1 MRLDDSDGEGPDYE
15 PMRHSHT
22 QPRYQRAG
30 VGVGFEGEAIR
41 QVYEEQISM
50 KEKQLGFLQSEL
62 AQRDKLMEVER
73 HRLESEHQL
82 EMEKVLA
89 ELRQARAQVVKS
101 EGQMP
106 LIKEAIYRVREM
118 SAGTAS
124 ESVYLRLKD
133 LPERELPPSE
143 WVMVQVWELLF
154 PYKKDLEYHR
164 KEVNKLRDEIK
175 ILNDKQHSLLN

>member
-1 MRLDDSDGEGPDYE
+1 
-15 PMRHSHT
+15 
-22 QPRYQRAG
+22 
-30 VGVGFEGEAIR
+30 
-41 QVYEEQISM
+41 
-50 KEKQLGFLQSEL
+50 
-62 AQRDKLMEVER
+62 
-73 HRLESEHQL
+73 
-82 EMEKVLA
+82 MEKVLA

-154 PYKKDLEYHR
+154 PYKKDL
-164 KEVNKLRDEIK
+164 
-175 ILNDKQHSLLN
+175 